1 MTIVRC
7 CFAMLDDVRATDP
20 GGVSTV
26 YGVHIEG
33 I

>member
-1 MTIVRC
+1 
-7 CFAMLDDVRATDP
+7 MLDDVRATDP